1 MSMLFRLNNFEKMSL
16 KSSIGDFF
24 RFDELKD
31 NFIKLIEAKFE
42 LKKLEIQE
50 KLENLITDLIV
61 KIAVGI
67 SLFMAFIMGNIL
79 LAVGLNILL
88 DSNWYGFGIVF
99 VMYLIISFIVFIN
112 RNALLDQVRKK
123 VNEKV
128 QSSGF

>member
-1 MSMLFRLNNFEKMSL
+1 MPYNYNFYFMSL
-16 KSSIGDFF
+16 KSSISDFF
-24 RFDELKD
+24 KFDELKD

-67 SLFMAFIMGNIL
+67 FLFMAFIMGNIL

-88 DSNWYGFGIVF
+88 DSSWYGFGIVF

>member
-1 MSMLFRLNNFEKMSL
+1 MSI
-16 KSSIGDFF
+16 KSSISEFF
-24 RFDELKD
+24 KFDELKD
-31 NFIKLIEAKFE
+31 NFIRLIEAKFE
-42 LKKLEIQE
+42 LKKLEVQE
-50 KLENLITDLIV
+50 KVENLITDLIV

-67 SLFMAFIMGNIL
+67 FLFMAFIMGNIL

-88 DSNWYGFGIVF
+88 DSSWYGFGIVF

>member
-1 MSMLFRLNNFEKMSL
+1 MLFRLNNFEKMSL

-50 KLENLITDLIV
+50 KVENLITDLIV

-99 VMYLIISFIVFIN
+99 VMYLIITFIVFIN